1 MWEDAVHEGKR
12 AGIGDTR
19 NKSEPG
25 GILPSGAGDTSPPAG
40 GSAGGTNG
48 GDTGAGGPR
57 QNPPAWIGAVN
68 RLRRRIWSLLAGL
81 LVMVV
86 LLTAGTKAVVSYTD
100 RPEFCISCHVM
111 EPQYETWFHSSHRQW
126 ASCSDCHVPHQNL
139 AAKLVGKG
147 IDGTRDFYLF
157 YTNQV
162 PDPIHLSDRGG
173 RIVRENCLRCH
184 GDLMENVI
192 DREDRDCWECHRSVP
207 HGQGTR
213 LLIDRPS

>member
-1 MWEDAVHEGKR
+1 MWEDAVNGGKSS
-12 AGIGDTR
+12 GTGDTR

-25 GILPSGAGDTSPPAG
+25 GIPPSGAGDTPHPAE

-48 GDTGAGGPR
+48 GDTGAGGRR
-57 QNPPAWIGAVN
+57 QNSPFWKGAVY
-68 RLRRRIWSLLAGL
+68 RLRRRIWSLLIGL

-86 LLTAGTKAVVSYTD
+86 ILTAGTKAVISYTD
-100 RPEFCISCHVM
+100 RPEFCLSCHVM
-111 EPQYETWFHSSHRQW
+111 EPQYETWFHSSHRQE

-184 GDLMENVI
+184 GNLMENVI
-192 DREDRDCWECHRSVP
+192 DHEDRDCWECHRSVP
-207 HGQGTR
+207 PGREPGY
-213 LLIDRPS
+213 